1 MKRALGIFAIL
12 VVGGAALAWLSM
24 RETRREAGTA
34 PTGELSQVVRGEY
47 LARLGDCYA
56 CHTVRGGQPYAGGLE
71 METPFGAL
79 YTTNIT
85 PDPETGIGKW
95 SGEDFWRAMHDGR
108 NKAGDFLYP
117 AMPYTNYTKVTR
129 EDSDAMYAYF
139 MSIRPVPRPNT
150 PHAMKFPYDRRELL
164 GPWRALYF
172 KAGEWKDDPK
182 QSKEWNRG
190 GYLVEGLGHCDACH
204 SSRNILGAVQSGGEM
219 TGGLIP
225 MQNWYAPSL
234 TSNKETGLGSWEI
247 KDIVDLLRT
256 GVSARGA
263 VYGPMAAVVQHS
275 LQEASL
281 TDLNAMAMYLKSRAQ
296 TTEAPDVVQIEN
308 TSAQT
313 QQMMALGQKVYDR
326 HCSECHQPEG
336 TGVPRVYPPLAGNQ
350 SILMKFPIN
359 AIRIVL
365 NGGFPPSTEGNPRP
379 FGMPPFYQELSDDE
393 VAAVV
398 TYIRGSWSNRA
409 QSVSPAEVTK
419 GRGVPVD

>member
-1 MKRALGIFAIL
+1 
-12 VVGGAALAWLSM
+12 
-24 RETRREAGTA
+24 
-34 PTGELSQVVRGEY
+34 
-47 LARLGDCYA
+47 
-56 CHTVRGGQPYAGGLE
+56 
-71 METPFGAL
+71 
-79 YTTNIT
+79 
-85 PDPETGIGKW
+85 
-95 SGEDFWRAMHDGR
+95 MHDGR

-117 AMPYTNYTKVTR
+117 AMPYTNYSKVTR

-139 MSIRPVPRPNT
+139 KSIRPVRQPNT
-150 PHAMKFPYDRRELL
+150 AHAMKFPYDRRELL

-172 KAGEWKDDPK
+172 KAGEWKDDPQ

-263 VYGPMAAVVQHS
+263 VYGPMSAVVQHS

-281 TDLNAMAMYLKSRAQ
+281 TDLNAMATYLKSRAQ
-296 TTEAPDVVQIEN
+296 TTEAPEVVQVEN

-313 QQMMALGQKVYDR
+313 QQMLALGQKVYDR
-326 HCSECHQPEG
+326 HCKECHQPEG

-398 TYIRGSWSNRA
+398 TYIRGSWGNRA

-419 GRGVPVD
+419 GRGVPAD

>member
-1 MKRALGIFAIL
+1 MKRALGIFTIAI
-12 VVGGAALAWLSM
+12 VVGAALAWMSM

-34 PTGELSQVVRGEY
+34 PTGELSQVIRGEY

-85 PDPETGIGKW
+85 PDPETGIGTW
-95 SGEDFWRAMHDGR
+95 SSEDFWRAMHDGR

-117 AMPYTNYTKVTR
+117 AMPYTNYSKVTR

-139 MSIRPVPRPNT
+139 KSIRPVRQPNT
-150 PHAMKFPYDRRELL
+150 AHAMKFPYDRRELL

-172 KAGEWKDDPK
+172 KAGEWKDDPQ

-263 VYGPMAAVVQHS
+263 VYGPMSAVVQHS

-281 TDLNAMAMYLKSRAQ
+281 TDLNAMATYLKSRAQ
-296 TTEAPDVVQIEN
+296 TTEAPEVVQVEN

-313 QQMMALGQKVYDR
+313 QQMLALGQKVYDR
-326 HCSECHQPEG
+326 HCKECHQPEG

-398 TYIRGSWSNRA
+398 TYIRGSWGNRA

-419 GRGVPVD
+419 GRGVPAD

>member
-1 MKRALGIFAIL
+1 MKRGLGIFAI
-12 VVGGAALAWLSM
+12 VIVIGAALAWMFM

-95 SGEDFWRAMHDGR
+95 SSEDFWRAMHDGR
-108 NKAGDFLYP
+108 SKAGDFLYP
-117 AMPYTNYTKVTR
+117 AMPYTNYTKVSR

-139 MSIRPVPRPNT
+139 KSIRPVRQPNT
-150 PHAMKFPYDRRELL
+150 AHAMKFPYDRRELL

-172 KAGEWKDDPK
+172 KPGEWKDDPQ

-204 SSRNILGAVQSGGEM
+204 SSRNMLGAVQAGEM

-263 VYGPMAAVVQHS
+263 VYGPMSAVVQHS

-281 TDLNAMAMYLKSRAQ
+281 TDLNAMATYLKSRAQ
-296 TTEAPDVVQIEN
+296 TTEAPEVAQVEN

-313 QQMMALGQKVYDR
+313 AQMLALGQKVYDR
-326 HCSECHQPEG
+326 HCAECHQPDG
-336 TGVPRVYPPLAGNQ
+336 SGVPRVYPPLAGNQ

-379 FGMPPFYQELSDDE
+379 YGMPPFYQELSDVE

-398 TYIRGSWSNRA
+398 TLIRGSWGNQA
-409 QSVSPAEVTK
+409 KSVSPAEVTK
-419 GRGVPVD
+419 GRGVPAD

>member
-1 MKRALGIFAIL
+1 MKRTLGIFALII
-12 VVGGAALAWLSM
+12 VIGVATAYVFM
-24 RETRREAGTA
+24 RETARPTGTA

-56 CHTVRGGQPYAGGLE
+56 CHTVRGGEPYAGGLE
-71 METPFGAL
+71 MPTPFGFL

-85 PDPETGIGKW
+85 PDPDTGIGNW
-95 SGEDFWRAMHDGR
+95 SSEDFWRALHDGR
-108 NKAGDFLYP
+108 NKAGEYLYP
-117 AMPYTNYTKVTR
+117 AMPYTNYSKVTR

-139 MSIRPVPRPNT
+139 KSIRPVRRQNH
-150 PHAMKFPYDRRELL
+150 PHGMKFPYDQRELL

-172 KAGEWKDDPK
+172 KPGEWKDDPK

-204 SSRNILGAVQSGGEM
+204 SSRNILGAVKGDDVS
-219 TGGLIP
+219 GGLIP
-225 MQNWYAPSL
+225 VQNWYAPSL
-234 TSNKETGLGSWEI
+234 TSNRETGLGSWDI

-263 VYGPMAAVVQHS
+263 VFGPMAAVVQHS

-281 TDLNAMAMYLKSRAQ
+281 TDLNAMAVYLKSRAQ
-296 TTEAPDVVQIEN
+296 SGAPPEVTQVEN
-308 TSAQT
+308 TSSQT
-313 QQMMALGQKVYDR
+313 AAMMTLGTKVYER
-326 HCSECHQPEG
+326 HCAECHQADG
-336 TGVPRVYPPLAGNQ
+336 RGVPRIYPPLANNQ

-365 NGGFPPSTEGNPRP
+365 NGGFPPSTEGNQRP
-379 FGMPPFYQELSDDE
+379 YGMPPFFQELSDDE

-398 TYIRGSWSNRA
+398 TYIRASWGNRA
-409 QSVSPAEVTK
+409 QSVSPAEVGK
-419 GRGVPVD
+419 GRGIPAD

>member
-1 MKRALGIFAIL
+1 MKRGLGIFAI
-12 VVGGAALAWLSM
+12 VIVIGAALAWMFM

-95 SGEDFWRAMHDGR
+95 SSEDFWRAMHDGR
-108 NKAGDFLYP
+108 SKAGDFLYP
-117 AMPYTNYTKVTR
+117 AMPYTNYTKVSR

-139 MSIRPVPRPNT
+139 KSIRPVRQPNT
-150 PHAMKFPYDRRELL
+150 AHAMKFPYDHRELL

-172 KAGEWKDDPK
+172 KPGEWKDDPQ

-204 SSRNILGAVQSGGEM
+204 SSRNMLGAVQAGEM

-263 VYGPMAAVVQHS
+263 VYGPMSAVVKHS

-281 TDLNAMAMYLKSRAQ
+281 TDLNAMATYLKSRAQ
-296 TTEAPDVVQIEN
+296 TTEAPEVAQVEN

-313 QQMMALGQKVYDR
+313 AQMLALGQKVYDR
-326 HCSECHQPEG
+326 HCAECHQPDG
-336 TGVPRVYPPLAGNQ
+336 SGVPRVYPPLAGNQ

-379 FGMPPFYQELSDDE
+379 YGMPPFYQELSDAE

-398 TYIRGSWSNRA
+398 TLIRGSWGNQA
-409 QSVSPAEVTK
+409 KSVSPAEVTK
-419 GRGVPVD
+419 GRGVPAD

>member
-1 MKRALGIFAIL
+1 MRRTLGILAIL
-12 VVGGAALAWLSM
+12 IVVGVAAAWFAL
-24 RETRREAGTA
+24 RETARGPGAA

-71 METPFGAL
+71 MPTPFGEL

-85 PDPETGIGKW
+85 PDPETGIGTW
-95 SGEDFWRAMHDGR
+95 TSEDFWRAMHDGR
-108 NKAGDFLYP
+108 NKKGEFLYP

-129 EDSDAMYAYF
+129 EDSDAMFAF
-139 MSIRPVPRPNT
+139 FKSIRPVRQQNRP
-150 PHAMKFPYDRRELL
+150 HGMKFPYNQRELL
-164 GPWRALYF
+164 GGWRVLYF
-172 KAGEWKDDPK
+172 KPGEWKDDPK

-204 SSRNILGAVQSGGEM
+204 SSRNMLGAVKGDDVS
-219 TGGLIP
+219 GGLIP
-225 MQNWYAPSL
+225 VQNWYAPSL
-234 TSNKETGLGSWEI
+234 TTNRETGLGSWDV
-247 KDIVDLLRT
+247 KDIIDLLRT

-263 VYGPMAAVVQHS
+263 VFGPMSAVVQHS
-275 LQEASL
+275 LQETSL
-281 TDLNAMAMYLKSRAQ
+281 TDLNAMAVYLQSRAQ
-296 TTEAPDVVQIEN
+296 SAEPPEVVQVEN
-308 TSAQT
+308 TSSQAAE
-313 QQMMALGQKVYDR
+313 MMALGGKVYER
-326 HCSECHQPEG
+326 HCAECHQPDG
-336 TGVPRVYPPLAGNQ
+336 RGVARIYPPLANQQ

-379 FGMPPFYQELSDDE
+379 YGMPPFYQELSDNE

-398 TYIRGSWSNRA
+398 SYIRGSWGNKA